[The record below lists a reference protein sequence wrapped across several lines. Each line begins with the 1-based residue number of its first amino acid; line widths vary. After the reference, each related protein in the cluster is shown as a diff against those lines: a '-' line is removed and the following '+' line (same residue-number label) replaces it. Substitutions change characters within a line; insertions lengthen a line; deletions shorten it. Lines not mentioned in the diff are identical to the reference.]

1 MDALY
6 RAIVGTVEPLRRDHE
21 VPEQYRRTLPAPPA
35 PVEKIGDLSE
45 EPVEGENPIND
56 SSDTPI

>member
-6 RAIVGTVEPLRRDHE
+6 RAIIGPVEPLLRNHE
-21 VPEQYRRTLPAPPA
+21 VPEQYRQTPPAPLA

-45 EPVEGENPIND
+45 EPVEAETPIND
-56 SSDTPI
+56 SSDTSI